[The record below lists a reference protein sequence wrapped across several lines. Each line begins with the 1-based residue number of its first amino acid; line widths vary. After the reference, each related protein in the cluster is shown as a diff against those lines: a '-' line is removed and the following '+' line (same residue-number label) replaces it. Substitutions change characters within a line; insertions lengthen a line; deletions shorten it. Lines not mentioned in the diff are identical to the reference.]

1 MNEPSIKRAIEAL
14 NSKAKF
20 VIEEESLDRITWLEG
35 TTPIAKNT
43 IQAKLS
49 ELQTAYNNDYTRK
62 RQAAYP
68 AIWDQLDMIYWDQV
82 NSTTTF
88 KDAIAKVKADNPKG

>member
-49 ELQTAYNNDYTRK
+49 E
-62 RQAAYP
+62 
-68 AIWDQLDMIYWDQV
+68 
-82 NSTTTF
+82 
-88 KDAIAKVKADNPKG
+88 